1 MSDQPAGLD
10 LGAPYHIGIVVR
22 DLDAAKERYAEA
34 FGVAEW
40 RERAPASS
48 PPAATRQPALWH
60 GEPQPGIGAR
70 LAFSST
76 GPPFLELVQPTSDV
90 EWSATEHL
98 REQGEGVYHLGYWVD
113 DIAET
118 LEEAA
123 ALGIQ
128 AELVSLR
135 EPEGGGPPAGFA
147 YLSPQ
152 DTLGVRIELVA
163 GAGREGFLHWMSADE
178 RPAGS

>member
-1 MSDQPAGLD
+1 MDDVPAALD

-22 DLDAAKERYAEA
+22 DIDAAKERYTAA

-48 PPAATRQPALWH
+48 PPPATRPPALWH
-60 GEPQPGIGAR
+60 GEPHPGIGAK

-90 EWSATEHL
+90 EWSATVHL
-98 REQGEGVYHLGYWVD
+98 REHGEGIYHLGYWVD

-118 LEEAA
+118 LEQAA
-123 ALGIQ
+123 THGIE

-135 EPEGGGPPAGFA
+135 EPEGGGAPTGFA

-163 GAGREGFLHWMSADE
+163 AVGRENFLNWMSTGD
-178 RPAGS
+178 RPEG

>member
-1 MSDQPAGLD
+1 MSDPPAGLD

-22 DLDAAKERYAEA
+22 DLDAAKERYVAA
-34 FGVAEW
+34 LGVGQW
-40 RERAPASS
+40 RERAPAPA
-48 PPAATRQPALWH
+48 PPAPTRQPTLWH
-60 GEPQPGIGAR
+60 GEPHPGIAAR
-70 LAFSST
+70 LAFSSS

-90 EWSATEHL
+90 EWSATVHL
-98 REQGEGVYHLGYWVD
+98 REQGEGIYHLGYWVD

-118 LEEAA
+118 LDRAA
-123 ALGIQ
+123 AHGIQ

-135 EPEGGGPPAGFA
+135 ESEGGGPATGFA

-163 GAGREGFLHWMSADE
+163 SAGREAFLDWMSTGV
-178 RPAGS
+178 RRTGG

>member
-1 MSDQPAGLD
+1 MSGPPAGLG

-22 DLDAAKERYAEA
+22 DLDAAKERYAA
-34 FGVAEW
+34 LGVGEW
-40 RERAPASS
+40 RERAPAPS
-48 PPAATRQPALWH
+48 PSPRTRQPALWH

-70 LAFSST
+70 LAFSSI

-90 EWSATEHL
+90 EWSATLHL

-113 DIAET
+113 DIVET
-118 LEEAA
+118 LDRAA
-123 ALGIQ
+123 AHGIQ

-135 EPEGGGPPAGFA
+135 EPEGDGPVTGFA

-163 GAGREGFLHWMSADE
+163 SAGREDFLHWTSTGV
-178 RPAGS
+178 RRTAG